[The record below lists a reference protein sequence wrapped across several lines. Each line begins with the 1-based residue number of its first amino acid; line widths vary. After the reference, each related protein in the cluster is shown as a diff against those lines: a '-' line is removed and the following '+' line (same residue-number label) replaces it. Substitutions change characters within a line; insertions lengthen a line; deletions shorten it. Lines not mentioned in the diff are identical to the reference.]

1 MNPFDLPGPQFLE
14 FYLVLGIVV
23 LAAFRWALRR
33 TESGEPPALPLND
46 PYQIAYL
53 RGGAA
58 ETARVAVMSLIDR
71 GLLEVTGN
79 QLERRAT
86 PWLSSF
92 PPIERV
98 ILERCALPAQAT
110 AVLSDARIVAACEA
124 YHARLEELRLLPDP
138 AAKARRWSWFAIA
151 ATILLGI
158 GAIKIVVAL
167 GRGRTNVEL
176 LVIFMVVGLVLLAG
190 IAVRRRTGLG
200 DAMLAD
206 LSRLFGALRRRA
218 ASLDRGT
225 MTSDAMLVA
234 AVFGL
239 AALPVSAF
247 PEVRRIYAQ
256 AASGGGD
263 GGSGSSCGS
272 GCGGGGGGGCGGC
285 GS

>member
-23 LAAFRWALRR
+23 VIAFRWGLRR
-33 TESGEPPALPLND
+33 AEIGDRPELPLND
-46 PYQIAYL
+46 PYQIAFL
-53 RGGAA
+53 RGGTAEAA
-58 ETARVAVMSLIDR
+58 RIAVMSLIDR

-79 QLERRAT
+79 ELERRGA

-92 PPIERV
+92 QPIERA
-98 ILERCALPAQAT
+98 ILERCAHPAPAT
-110 AVLSDARIVAACEA
+110 AVLGDAGVAAACEA
-124 YHARLEELRLLPDP
+124 YRERLEELRLLPD
-138 AAKARRWSWFAIA
+138 AAATARRWSWFAVA
-151 ATILLGI
+151 AALLLGI

-167 GRGRTNVEL
+167 ERGRINVEL
-176 LVIFMVVGLVLLAG
+176 LVILMVVGLAVLAG
-190 IAVRRRTGLG
+190 MAVRRRTGLG

-206 LSRLFGALRRRA
+206 LNRLFRALRGRA
-218 ASLDRGT
+218 ASIARGA
-225 MTSDAMLVA
+225 MTSDAMLLA

-239 AALPVSAF
+239 AALPISAF

-256 AASGGGD
+256 AASGGAD

-272 GCGGGGGGGCGGC
+272 GCGGDGGGCGGC